1 MERGEAGEVRRFDR
15 GAVCQQE
22 PDGVHPI
29 VYGRP
34 VQGAATVLR
43 GTAVEPL
50 DLCAVFERGGEG
62 GRVAGDRGVPQ
73 ARLGGLGVGKRCY
86 FKGEGQR
93 TLSEGHSRLAKPNR
107 AWFGLWQ

>member
-43 GTAVEPL
+43 GTAGEPPA
-50 DLCAVFERGGEG
+50 LCAVFERGGGG
-62 GRVAGDRGVPQ
+62 GRVAGNPGRPAGP
-73 ARLGGLGVGKRCY
+73 LGGFGGARSCSYKRGGPPTPPHGY
-86 FKGEGQR
+86 A
-93 TLSEGHSRLAKPNR
+93 H
-107 AWFGLWQ
+107 

>member
-22 PDGVHPI
+22 PDGIHPI
-29 VYGRP
+29 VYCRP

-62 GRVAGDRGVPQ
+62 GCVAGDRGVPET
-73 ARLGGLGVGKRCY
+73 RLGGLREARRCY
-86 FKGEGQR
+86 GQREEQR
-93 TLSEGHSRLAKPNR
+93 TLSNGHAGWTGLTDAWLAAK
-107 AWFGLWQ
+107 

>member
-43 GTAVEPL
+43 GTAVGPL
-50 DLCAVFERGGEG
+50 GLCAVFVRRREG
-62 GRVAGDRGVPQ
+62 GRVAGDRGGPK
-73 ARLGGLGVGKRCY
+73 ARLGGFGGSRRCY
-86 FKGEGQR
+86 YQREDQR
-93 TLSEGHSRLAKPNR
+93 TLSKGQSSWTRSNGAL
-107 AWFGLWQ
+107 